1 MEKITNISLK
11 HNRAK
16 TILMVKD
23 FLCLGTKEAVEY
35 VNSVLETRE
44 IIIKPHNF
52 HLSYLEIFNGD
63 YIDESEKYDYY
74 KIEKMSL
81 KGDMHRVWF
90 NENGSLKEVAN
101 GSRDEDKLRAIYK
114 AVIDFIRWYNEKG
127 D

>member
-74 KIEKMSL
+74 KIDERTQEALDWMESLGEGEKE
-81 KGDMHRVWF
+81 K
-90 NENGSLKEVAN
+90 
-101 GSRDEDKLRAIYK
+101 
-114 AVIDFIRWYNEKG
+114 IRLLIIHLG
-127 D
+127 VGPACG